1 MIVQKAELPS
11 GEPIPFGM
19 TGEITRINDDG
30 TVTLR
35 LHGFDYPITTRGEH
49 LSLVAKKKTEP
60 GERKKLFDKP
70 D

>member
-1 MIVQKAELPS
+1 MAKLSEGDTVGL
-11 GEPIPFGM
+11 

-35 LHGFDYPITTRGEH
+35 LHGFDYPVTIRPEN
-49 LSLVAKKKTEP
+49 LSLIAKRKAEP
-60 GERKKLFDKP
+60 GRRTKLFDKP